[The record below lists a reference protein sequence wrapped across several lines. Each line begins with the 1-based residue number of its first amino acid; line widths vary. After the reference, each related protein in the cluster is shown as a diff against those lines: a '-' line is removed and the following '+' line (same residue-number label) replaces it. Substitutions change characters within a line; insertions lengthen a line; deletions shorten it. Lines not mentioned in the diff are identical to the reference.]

1 MAERDANFKLV
12 RALQERLAQAEAT
25 LALQTV
31 SHGANGSLVFSR
43 IFEGVSADYLGF
55 FATAFAKSEKAIA
68 LLGTVEGGHLL
79 FAQHP
84 SAGKD
89 MNSLLKQVL
98 EKAGGKGGGTRD
110 FARGRLNEGASPE
123 RALSVAK
130 EMLG

>member
-1 MAERDANFKLV
+1 
-12 RALQERLAQAEAT
+12 
-25 LALQTV
+25 
-31 SHGANGSLVFSR
+31 
-43 IFEGVSADYLGF
+43 
-55 FATAFAKSEKAIA
+55 
-68 LLGTVEGGHLL
+68 
-79 FAQHP
+79 
-84 SAGKD
+84 